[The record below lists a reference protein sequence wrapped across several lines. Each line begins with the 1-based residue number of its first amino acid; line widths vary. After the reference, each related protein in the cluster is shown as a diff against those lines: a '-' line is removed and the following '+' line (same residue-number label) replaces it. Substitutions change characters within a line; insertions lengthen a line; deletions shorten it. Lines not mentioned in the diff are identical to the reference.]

1 MDTFTE
7 EHNLHFYHNLQSI
20 LDFIIIFKAFL
31 SSKIMKEM
39 ESEWFAYF
47 HFENQN

>member
-1 MDTFTE
+1 METFTE
-7 EHNLHFYHNLQSI
+7 EHKTC
-20 LDFIIIFKAFL
+20 LDFTIIFKAFL

-47 HFENQN
+47 HSENQN

>member
-7 EHNLHFYHNLQSI
+7 EHKTC
-20 LDFIIIFKAFL
+20 LDFTIIFKAFP
-31 SSKIMKEM
+31 SSKTRKEM
-39 ESEWFAYF
+39 ESEWFAF